1 MENDDGVGGIGDI
14 DDSALDDAEK
24 ADAEDKSNEN
34 DNAGGQGTS
43 EIKNELEQALQET
56 LGQNFL
62 NSKDMEDLMMGMV
75 GEEPPEVKQEADATS
90 GQEAG
95 AGTSVSGGQPEINVK
110 TEMTGNAIPK
120 TELMSPTG
128 QPTVQ
133 QPMETQASPQLP
145 SQQQQVNIS
154 SSFQP
159 QMALLLR
166 SFQFS
171 TKNTRTRLTEHFLV
185 IFVVI
190 TLVLKSFITLG

>member
-1 MENDDGVGGIGDI
+1 MMENDDGVGGIGDI

-24 ADAEDKSNEN
+24 ADAEDNKSN
-34 DNAGGQGTS
+34 DNAGGEGTS

-75 GEEPPEVKQEADATS
+75 GEEPPEVKQEANATS

-95 AGTSVSGGQPEINVK
+95 AGTSSVSGNGPPEIK
-110 TEMTGNAIPK
+110 TEMAGGAIPK

-145 SQQQQVNIS
+145 SQQQV
-154 SSFQP
+154 
-159 QMALLLR
+159 
-166 SFQFS
+166 
-171 TKNTRTRLTEHFLV
+171 
-185 IFVVI
+185 
-190 TLVLKSFITLG
+190 TLVLLFNNRWRWCCGCFNFRQRTLELG

>member
-75 GEEPPEVKQEADATS
+75 GEEPPEVKQEANATS

-95 AGTSVSGGQPEINVK
+95 AGTSSVSGNGPPEIK
-110 TEMTGNAIPK
+110 TEMAGGAIPK

-145 SQQQQVNIS
+145 SQQQVTLVKDFLIDLCVS
-154 SSFQP
+154 SPFQQ
-159 QMALLLR
+159 QMALVLR
-166 SFQFS
+166 PFQF
-171 TKNTRTRLTEHFLV
+171 
-185 IFVVI
+185 
-190 TLVLKSFITLG
+190 